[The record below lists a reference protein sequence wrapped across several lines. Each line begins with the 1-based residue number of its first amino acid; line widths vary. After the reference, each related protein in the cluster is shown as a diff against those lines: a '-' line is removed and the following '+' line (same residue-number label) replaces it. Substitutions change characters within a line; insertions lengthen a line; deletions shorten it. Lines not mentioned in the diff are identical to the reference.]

1 MPQIFKIGPYT
12 IYFWSNENDP
22 LVGPLWE
29 HQLFL
34 LSAAIR
40 PNSTR
45 AETAAAGGE
54 SFVFVP
60 SCGTKKFRS
69 HFGFGT
75 FFFSLTKQGQD
86 AIIKTER
93 ALLLAVSPSLSC
105 NKYYADR
112 LGATK
117 RSASFYGQC
126 QGQNDHKHEKFQ
138 KKLSHS
144 SLTPFQKDFA
154 WGEELTAIVRNNA
167 SFRPL

>member
-1 MPQIFKIGPYT
+1 MF
-12 IYFWSNENDP
+12 
-22 LVGPLWE
+22 
-29 HQLFL
+29 
-34 LSAAIR
+34 A
-40 PNSTR
+40 
-45 AETAAAGGE
+45 
-54 SFVFVP
+54 P

-69 HFGFGT
+69 RFGFGT

-93 ALLLAVSPSLSC
+93 APLLAVSPSLSC

-117 RSASFYGQC
+117 RSASFYGKR

>member
-1 MPQIFKIGPYT
+1 MF
-12 IYFWSNENDP
+12 
-22 LVGPLWE
+22 
-29 HQLFL
+29 
-34 LSAAIR
+34 A
-40 PNSTR
+40 
-45 AETAAAGGE
+45 
-54 SFVFVP
+54 P

-69 HFGFGT
+69 RFGFGT

-117 RSASFYGQC
+117 RSASFYGKR
-126 QGQNDHKHEKFQ
+126 QGQNDHKHEKFP

>member
-1 MPQIFKIGPYT
+1 MILKNHF
-12 IYFWSNENDP
+12 
-22 LVGPLWE
+22 
-29 HQLFL
+29 
-34 LSAAIR
+34 
-40 PNSTR
+40 
-45 AETAAAGGE
+45 ETA
-54 SFVFVP
+54 P
-60 SCGTKKFRS
+60 
-69 HFGFGT
+69 

-93 ALLLAVSPSLSC
+93 APLLAVSPSLSC
-105 NKYYADR
+105 NEYYADR

-117 RSASFYGQC
+117 RSASFYGKR

-167 SFRPL
+167 SFRPFWQGILILANFIELCNTDKENTWQAANFSFISRRNNLFLF